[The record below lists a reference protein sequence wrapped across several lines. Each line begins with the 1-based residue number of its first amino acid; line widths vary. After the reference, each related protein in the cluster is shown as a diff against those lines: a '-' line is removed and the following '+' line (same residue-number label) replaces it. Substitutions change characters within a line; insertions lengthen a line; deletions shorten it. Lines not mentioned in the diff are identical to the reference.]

1 MDIATIVGLV
11 VGTALILAAMGG
23 GVSQF
28 IDYPSAMIVLGGGFA
43 AVLISLPLKNV
54 LSFPKIVK
62 NAFFGKSE
70 SLVALVKDM
79 VKYGEIARRDG
90 ILALEGVMD
99 EIEDPFLVRGI
110 QLAVDGNDPEI
121 IDETMSTEMDSLGA
135 RHGEGKKILDLLGKY
150 APAFGMIGTLVGLIL
165 MLQNLDDPSQ
175 IAPNM
180 AIALLTTLYGAL
192 LANMVALPFSD
203 KLEKRNADELLRM
216 TVIREGVISIQSGD
230 NPKVVEQKLSI
241 YLPPVEREAAA

>member
-28 IDYPSAMIVLGGGFA
+28 VDYPSAMIVIGGGFA

-54 LSFPKIVK
+54 TSFPKIVK

-90 ILALEGVMD
+90 ILALEGVID
-99 EIEDPFLVRGI
+99 EIDDQFLVRGI

-121 IDETMSTEMDSLGA
+121 IDDTMSTEMDSLGQ
-135 RHGEGKKILDLLGKY
+135 RHNEGKKMLDLLGKY

-165 MLQNLDDPSQ
+165 MLQNLDDPSK

-192 LANMVALPFSD
+192 LANMVALPFAD
-203 KLEKRNADELLRM
+203 KLEKRNSDEILRM

-241 YLPPVEREAAA
+241 YLPPAEREAS